1 MRLEIESQIAR
12 ALSRWYRMNHQCS
25 AVANVKL
32 VTLPNGTPGW
42 IAKRRIL
49 PQDQLTWDYGHGTR
63 QWDRLDKQQKKRLS
77 LGTIGRWHS
86 RATKRAN
93 HHTSLRALINR
104 LRDVAA
110 CDEHDATDA
119 LRIMA
124 SDVSYG
130 ASILSKCMQALDQQA
145 WDAAMHVVHYLK
157 GTGKEGISYHNS
169 GNLE

>member
-12 ALSRWYRMNHQCS
+12 ALSRWYCMNHQCS

-77 LGTIGRWHS
+77 LGTIGCWHS

-93 HHTSLRALINR
+93 HHTYVGTPTRPRYRHDLAGTHRAG
-104 LRDVAA
+104 
-110 CDEHDATDA
+110 H
-119 LRIMA
+119 
-124 SDVSYG
+124 
-130 ASILSKCMQALDQQA
+130 
-145 WDAAMHVVHYLK
+145 
-157 GTGKEGISYHNS
+157 
-169 GNLE
+169 